1 VPAGVTGL
9 PKNFALLDVL
19 LTKPQ
24 QKDEGSRL
32 CESCDDKHP
41 ATSCCLD
48 CKEDMC
54 EDAAR
59 WHARNKASRDHRVVS
74 LEELKANPKLAAVS
88 VFCSE
93 HNEQFRFFDEECG
106 DVVCRDCV
114 TLKHNGHKCLSLAEA
129 ASKYR
134 QEMETLANKASTHA
148 EEIKA
153 AEAGVEGVSLDLKQA
168 YEKQAALIQGT
179 FKELHAALTAREQ
192 VLMNELDHL
201 LKTKTFTL
209 TEQRDRLRTFQACLE
224 SAVQRA
230 KTAVQSPG
238 NAELLVAR
246 SDVVSTL
253 QALERQPPV
262 LEPEA
267 KCILE
272 FFLDHEQLLDVL
284 NKAGVIKDTSACADT
299 TTVEGSGLKRAPQ
312 TRKASFTITARDVQ
326 GSPCGVGGDLFVVD
340 LKDEKGD
347 KNLEVNLKDN
357 GDGTYL
363 ATYTL
368 PADKT
373 MGDLKLSVLLRG
385 AHIRGSPSVV
395 RVVPVGRV
403 SCYYCGSRTGP
414 MNYYRN
420 DYEPHRADNYRV
432 NGYSATCYPGCT
444 RQRTWWTFVCGPF

>member
-1 VPAGVTGL
+1 MASEGLECSICCEGFDDQNLCPRLLSCGHSFCSGCLEKLLNDKSINCPTCRNAVSVPAGVTGL

-74 LEELKANPKLAAVS
+74 LEELKANPNLAAVS

-134 QEMETLANKASTHA
+134 QEMETLATKASTHA

-153 AEAGVEGVSLDLKQA
+153 AETRVGGVSLDLKQA

-179 FKELHAALTAREQ
+179 FKEVSLTLFTFLYDL
-192 VLMNELDHL
+192 VV
-201 LKTKTFTL
+201 FTL
-209 TEQRDRLRTFQACLE
+209 LFNRIRGCDVPSLCSYMPHSLLE
-224 SAVQRA
+224 S
-230 KTAVQSPG
+230 K
-238 NAELLVAR
+238 
-246 SDVVSTL
+246 
-253 QALERQPPV
+253 
-262 LEPEA
+262 
-267 KCILE
+267 
-272 FFLDHEQLLDVL
+272 F
-284 NKAGVIKDTSACADT
+284 
-299 TTVEGSGLKRAPQ
+299 
-312 TRKASFTITARDVQ
+312 
-326 GSPCGVGGDLFVVD
+326 
-340 LKDEKGD
+340 
-347 KNLEVNLKDN
+347 
-357 GDGTYL
+357 
-363 ATYTL
+363 
-368 PADKT
+368 
-373 MGDLKLSVLLRG
+373 
-385 AHIRGSPSVV
+385 
-395 RVVPVGRV
+395 
-403 SCYYCGSRTGP
+403 
-414 MNYYRN
+414 
-420 DYEPHRADNYRV
+420 
-432 NGYSATCYPGCT
+432 
-444 RQRTWWTFVCGPF
+444 